1 LLGLSGDGAL
11 EGEFCLLGLVADV
24 DPWGEAFSDV
34 SFEGVER
41 EGMGESPPME
51 KDIVSEWAELANS
64 SKILLKSWADP
75 LARIE
80 AIRFWTTE
88 ESRYSGA
95 GTKYSATG
103 MSQTS
108 PNTLLSDSDAQRV

>member
-1 LLGLSGDGAL
+1 MVGGVERRCGSGHGLLLGLSGDGAL
-11 EGEFCLLGLVADV
+11 EGELCLLGLVVDV
-24 DPWGEAFSDV
+24 DPWGEALTVV
-34 SFEGVER
+34 SFEVVER

-88 ESRYSGA
+88 EFRYSG
-95 GTKYSATG
+95 GG
-103 MSQTS
+103 MK
-108 PNTLLSDSDAQRV
+108 